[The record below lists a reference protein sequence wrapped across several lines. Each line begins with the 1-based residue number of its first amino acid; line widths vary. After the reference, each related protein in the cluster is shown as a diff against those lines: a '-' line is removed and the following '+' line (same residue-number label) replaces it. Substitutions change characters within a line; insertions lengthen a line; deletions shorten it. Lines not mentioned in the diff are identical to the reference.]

1 MMEPVEGAV
10 EAPVMM
16 GQKPGVV
23 GELVMVTGEE
33 VGMAK
38 DLTVMELMALEVE
51 LPRAEMVKPAV
62 VEAMA
67 EAEVRSRPAMTIEAG
82 VATSSPR
89 PSWRAQGECEYC
101 KDKDHQPTGRL
112 LHHFPPA
119 RHAGTSLPEIGLVK
133 PQTPPTAPG
142 IHLDGPVV
150 PPHRPSAELS
160 IHIGP
165 GHHPVRTQVQGVLP
179 ALLRIQ
185 RDASSAPYGL

>member
-10 EAPVMM
+10 EAPVTM

-38 DLTVMELMALEVE
+38 ELTVMELMALEVE
-51 LPRAEMVKPAV
+51 LPRAEMVKLAV
-62 VEAMA
+62 VEAM
-67 EAEVRSRPAMTIEAG
+67 AEVRSRPAMTIEAG

-89 PSWRAQGECEYC
+89 PGWRAQGECEYC

-112 LHHFPPA
+112 IHYFPPA
-119 RHAGTSLPEIGLVK
+119 RHAGTSLPEISLVK

-150 PPHRPSAELS
+150 SPHRPSAELS

-165 GHHPVRTQVQGVLP
+165 GDHPVRAQV
-179 ALLRIQ
+179 
-185 RDASSAPYGL
+185 

>member
-1 MMEPVEGAV
+1 MMEAAEGAV
-10 EAPVMM
+10 EAPVTM
-16 GQKPGVV
+16 GQKARVV

-38 DLTVMELMALEVE
+38 ELTVMELMALEVE

-67 EAEVRSRPAMTIEAG
+67 EAEMRSRPAMTIEAG
-82 VATSSPR
+82 VAASSPR
-89 PSWRAQGECEYC
+89 PGRRAQGDCEDC
-101 KDKDHQPTGRL
+101 KGKDHQPTGRL

-119 RHAGTSLPEIGLVK
+119 RHAGTPLPEIGLVK
-133 PQTPPTAPG
+133 PQAPSSATG
-142 IHLDGPVV
+142 IHLDGAVV
-150 PPHRPSAELS
+150 PTHRPSSELG

-165 GHHPVRTQVQGVLP
+165 GDHPVGTEVQVVLP
-179 ALLRIQ
+179 GLLGIQ